1 MKQRK
6 SKRWLL
12 FILAG
17 IAAIAAA
24 IYIYLP
30 DFLDNL
36 RSAQTYD
43 ELRDT
48 YVEAPEGDSGEEKED
63 WWLTDV
69 FVNFDE
75 LRGENEDIIAWIRF
89 DNTEETQVDY
99 PVLYSGDNT
108 EYLRKDLYGNEHT
121 AGSILD
127 RKSVV

>member
-1 MKQRK
+1 MKKRN
-6 SKRWLL
+6 SKWWLL
-12 FILAG
+12 FVISG
-17 IAAIAAA
+17 IVVIAAA
-24 IYIYLP
+24 LYIYLP

-89 DNTEETQVDY
+89 DNTEET
-99 PVLYSGDNT
+99 
-108 EYLRKDLYGNEHT
+108 
-121 AGSILD
+121 
-127 RKSVV
+127 

>member
-36 RSAQTYD
+36 RSAQTY
-43 ELRDT
+43 
-48 YVEAPEGDSGEEKED
+48 
-63 WWLTDV
+63 
-69 FVNFDE
+69 DE

-121 AGSILD
+121 AGSIFLEGLNQPD
-127 RKSVV
+127 FSDY